1 MGTRLSAIIH
11 LRDKFGNAC
20 AWLDDDDD
28 DDVDPNRG
36 ANDIQYQLRNDIRN
50 QLTATILQRGI
61 ALSATETKPNKLRI
75 DPRDESLGVY
85 EAKHVL
91 ARAGRFV
98 ITIQLNGNERTRDSN
113 HGQLGVRRSARA
125 CSETNSSGNGRC
137 PNTQVKRLGTR
148 HSS

>member
-28 DDVDPNRG
+28 EDVDPNRG

-61 ALSATETKPNKLRI
+61 ALSATETKPNKLGI

-98 ITIQLNGNERTRDSN
+98 ITIQLNGNETTKGLATRTTGSLACAV
-113 HGQLGVRRSARA
+113 QLAPAAKLTRLEMAVVQTRR
-125 CSETNSSGNGRC
+125 
-137 PNTQVKRLGTR
+137 
-148 HSS
+148 